1 MRVKTELFLMAA
13 LTAAVLIAPAH
24 LAAQTKIGVVDFQK
38 ALLDTADMQA
48 EAAKLEAEFKP
59 RQDKLEAISVELQQ
73 IQVKLQSASPQEGA
87 RLQAEGAAKQREAQ
101 RMTEDLQ
108 SEVDYRR
115 EGVLQKGAQRMR
127 EVLEKLRQEQAY
139 DLIVDASAAYAFNP
153 ALEIT
158 AEATAAYNA
167 SHPAAN

>member
-1 MRVKTELFLMAA
+1 MRLKIEFFAM
-13 LTAAVLIAPAH
+13 AVLLAASFAAPAQ
-24 LAAQTKIGVVDFQK
+24 LAAQSKIGVIDFQK

-59 RQDKLEAISVELQQ
+59 RQDELEAVSNELQQ
-73 IQVKLQSASPQEGA
+73 IQVKLQSASPEEAA

-101 RMTEDLQ
+101 RLTEDLQ

-127 EVLEKLRQEQAY
+127 EVLDKLRGEQSY
-139 DLIVDASAAYAFNP
+139 DLIVDASAAYTFNP
-153 ALEIT
+153 ALDIT
-158 AEATAAYNA
+158 SEATAAYDA
-167 SHPAAN
+167 AYPAN